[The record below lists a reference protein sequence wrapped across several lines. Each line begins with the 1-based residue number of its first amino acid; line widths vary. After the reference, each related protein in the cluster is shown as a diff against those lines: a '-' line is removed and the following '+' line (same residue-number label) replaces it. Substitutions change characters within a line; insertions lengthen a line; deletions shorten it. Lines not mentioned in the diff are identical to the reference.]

1 MGGWF
6 LTGVGAQARASPWW
20 RAGGAVRTLS
30 SRFRPPRYDYNT
42 KDDWGAAKKRRRQLV
57 VEDREP
63 IPYGESP
70 LATARRMIDL
80 WDDDSFIHPGL
91 DCLMWKPQA
100 VQKPDPNLIDQ
111 FTSDFDKVKHH
122 LDDWLDET
130 PAARARASRE
140 MGIVHA
146 SDDFDDVDSDEDD
159 GDDDDDFFGGA
170 GGTQYSSMTVFSDGR
185 QTVRTDTRVT
195 PDGRRETRRSVT
207 DSSGHTREVVDDQQ
221 DVRSGTV
228 LGSSHPRGFVDAS
241 GETVAEDL
249 PQLPPG
255 RSSSAGG
262 SVRSRRTGRRS
273 K

>member
-1 MGGWF
+1 
-6 LTGVGAQARASPWW
+6 
-20 RAGGAVRTLS
+20 
-30 SRFRPPRYDYNT
+30 
-42 KDDWGAAKKRRRQLV
+42 
-57 VEDREP
+57 
-63 IPYGESP
+63 
-70 LATARRMIDL
+70 
-80 WDDDSFIHPGL
+80 
-91 DCLMWKPQA
+91 MWKPQA

-207 DSSGHTREVVDDQQ
+207 DSSGNVSCGHH
-221 DVRSGTV
+221 SA
-228 LGSSHPRGFVDAS
+228 SSPV
-241 GETVAEDL
+241 
-249 PQLPPG
+249 
-255 RSSSAGG
+255 
-262 SVRSRRTGRRS
+262 
-273 K
+273 